1 MPIQLPVLWQGC
13 RVKTVLQLA
22 HPYHEPCRPRLV
34 AWLWAVAS
42 PVILLGTSVFTLLLN
57 TNGLHAQQI
66 EFADQDIQT
75 PVLIT
80 GQRGHFWNQGHYE
93 IWEIEQ
99 CVIRHGLFSATG
111 SRAVL
116 WVDRANASSQA
127 PHKVIA
133 YFEGPD
139 VKIQRKTVT
148 GLDTQ
153 NRPVGK
159 DSVVQDKQWLGRL
172 FTFTNVSIH
181 VQHRTQTT
189 RAPSNL
195 FLRASQARRDVSQQA
210 QQAAAQSTQR
220 TNADSVRLANFQPP
234 ANGGNNE
241 SSRDNEV
248 ALGTHR
254 LRVQGRSNV
263 DWSLHIEKSPDG
275 TGTIAIAKSGIR
287 ATVEGFQAPASG
299 ESGALT
305 IETDNMVVW
314 GPAVTQLQG
323 GEVTD
328 SEAPLEL
335 YLEGNIIFRQGDR
348 VIYADRMYYNVTE
361 EYGMILTAEILTPV
375 AQYEGLLRVKADVLQ
390 QVNKQKFLA
399 YGAAITSSRMGIPT
413 YWFQSDEIEITD
425 TLERQVDPLTGQQR
439 RDPKTNELV
448 FDHNIT
454 AESQNN
460 FLFVGGVPIFYW
472 PVMATRLDSPA
483 FYLDRIRFKSDRV
496 YGQQLL
502 IDWNAFQLFNIEN
515 PPKNSKWSL
524 SADFMSE
531 RGVGIG
537 TLYDY
542 QRDDMF
548 NLPGLAKGQF
558 DAWGLEDSGQDNLG
572 KGRRSLDPEKDFRG
586 RIFWNH
592 RQLLGDGYQLTG
604 EVGVISDRNFQEQF
618 YEREWDEDK
627 DQITGLELK
636 RINENM
642 AWAID
647 TNIRTNDFHAQTD
660 WLPRFTHDWLGKS
673 LFSDRLTWY
682 EHSHVGYARL
692 KSASTPADPSELAK
706 FDRLAGMEQK
716 YDGLRAA
723 SRQEI
728 DMPMQWG
735 KVKVVP
741 YLLGEF
747 AYWGEDINHQSAT
760 RTFGQVGVRANLPM
774 SRTDTEIQSTLFNVN
789 GVSHKVNWTVDA
801 YWADASEELTL
812 FPRYDALDD
821 DAQEH
826 FRRRFF
832 FDTFGGLAGQNIGAK
847 WDERIFA
854 YRTNMQGQ
862 VTAPVTE
869 IADDTMTFRLATE
882 QRWQTKR
889 GLPGKEHIVDWMVL
903 HAQVLLFPDR
913 EDNHGQHAGLF
924 DYDYRWHLGDRFTV
938 LSDGYFDFFS
948 EGLRTAS
955 IGGVLSRPDTGR
967 FYLGYRMIDGPIS
980 SHIVNAAL
988 SYKMSQKWIGIL
1000 GSSFDLGDSGNIGQS
1015 LSLVRIGE
1023 SLLIRMGVNYDESRD
1038 NFGVNLSIEPRF
1050 LANSR
1055 IARRTGVDIRPSG
1068 AYGFE

>member
-1 MPIQLPVLWQGC
+1 M
-13 RVKTVLQLA
+13 
-22 HPYHEPCRPRLV
+22 
-34 AWLWAVAS
+34 
-42 PVILLGTSVFTLLLN
+42 
-57 TNGLHAQQI
+57 AQQI

-80 GQRGHFWNQGHYE
+80 AEQGNFWNQGHYE
-93 IWEIEQ
+93 IWELEH
-99 CVIRHGLFSATG
+99 CVIRHGLFSAT
-111 SRAVL
+111 SNRAVI
-116 WVDRANASSQA
+116 WVDRAMASSRA

-133 YFEGPD
+133 YLEGPD
-139 VKIQRKTVT
+139 VEVQRRTIT
-148 GLDTQ
+148 GFDQQNKPIDTE
-153 NRPVGK
+153 
-159 DSVVQDKQWLGRL
+159 SVIQDKQWIGRL
-172 FTFTNVSIH
+172 YTFTNVSIN
-181 VQHRTQTT
+181 VQNRRQTA
-189 RAPSNL
+189 RAPSSL
-195 FLRASQARRDVSQQA
+195 FQRASKARRDIA
-210 QQAAAQSTQR
+210 QRSIKQPDSNIRPASFQAATI
-220 TNADSVRLANFQPP
+220 NN
-234 ANGGNNE
+234 NGGDNR
-241 SSRDNEV
+241 SNEV
-248 ALGTHR
+248 SLGNHR
-254 LRVQGRSNV
+254 LKIQGRSNV
-263 DWSLHIEKSPDG
+263 DWSLHIDRASNG
-275 TGTIAIAKSGIR
+275 SGTIAVAKSGIR
-287 ATVEGFQAPASG
+287 ATIEGFQAPATG
-299 ESGALT
+299 DSGALT

-314 GPAVTQLQG
+314 GPSVTQLED

-328 SEAPLEL
+328 KDAPLEL

-348 VIYADRMYYNVTE
+348 IIYADRMYYNVTK
-361 EYGMILTAEILTPV
+361 EYGMILSAEVLTPI
-375 AQYEGLLRVKADVLQ
+375 AEYEGLLRVKADVLQ

-413 YWFQSDEIEITD
+413 YWFQSDKIEIND
-425 TLERQVDPLTGQQR
+425 QLEQQIDPLTGQQR

-448 FDHNIT
+448 YNHNIT

-483 FYLDRIRFKSDRV
+483 FYLDRVRFKSDRV

-502 IDWNAFQLFNIEN
+502 IDWNAFQLFNVQN
-515 PPKNSKWSL
+515 PPKNTKWSI

-548 NLPGLAKGQF
+548 KLPGLAKGRF
-558 DAWGLEDSGQDNLG
+558 DAWGLQDSGLDNLG
-572 KGRRSLDPEKDFRG
+572 RDRRSLAPEKDFRG
-586 RIFWNH
+586 RVFWNH

-604 EVGVISDRNFQEQF
+604 EVGVISDRNFLEQY

-627 DQITGLELK
+627 DQMTGVELK
-636 RINENM
+636 RIEENSS
-642 AWAID
+642 WGID
-647 TNIRTNDFHAQTD
+647 TNIRTNNFHTQTD

-673 LFSDRLTWY
+673 LFADRLTWY
-682 EHSHVGYARL
+682 EHTHVGYAKL
-692 KSASTPADPSELAK
+692 KTAEAPDDPGELAK
-706 FDRLAGMEQK
+706 FDLMAGEEQT
-716 YDGLRAA
+716 YNGLRAA
-723 SRQEI
+723 SRQEL

-735 KVKVVP
+735 AVKVVP
-741 YLLGEF
+741 YMLGEV
-747 AYWGEDINHQSAT
+747 AYWGENINQQSAT
-760 RTFGQVGVRANLPM
+760 RTYGQLGIRANLPM
-774 SRTDTEIQSTLFNVN
+774 TRTDSNIKSTLFNVN
-789 GVSHKVNWTVDA
+789 GVSHKINWTVDA
-801 YWADASEELTL
+801 YWADASEEMAM

-854 YRTNMQGQ
+854 YRTNMQGM

-869 IADDTMTFRLATE
+869 IADDTMAFRLGTE

-903 HAQVLLFPDR
+903 HAQMILFPDR
-913 EDNHGQHAGLF
+913 EDNHGQHTGLF
-924 DYDYRWHLGDRFTV
+924 DYDYRWHVGDRFTV
-938 LSDGYFDFFS
+938 LSDGYMDFF
-948 EGLRTAS
+948 EKGLRTAS
-955 IGGVLSRPDTGR
+955 VGGVISRPDTGR

-1015 LSLVRIGE
+1015 LSMVRIGE
-1023 SLLIRMGVNYDESRD
+1023 SLLIRVGVNYDESRD
-1038 NFGVNLSIEPRF
+1038 NFGVQLSVEPRF

-1055 IARRTGVDIRPSG
+1055 IARRTGVNIRPSG

>member
-1 MPIQLPVLWQGC
+1 MLSQCLEYSIDPWQGY
-13 RVKTVLQLA
+13 RSRIVLYQARPNLKSPLLA
-22 HPYHEPCRPRLV
+22 VSGPTDIARIV
-34 AWLWAVAS
+34 ARHV
-42 PVILLGTSVFTLLLN
+42 VITLLLLFGGLF
-57 TNGLHAQQI
+57 TNQLHGQQI

-80 GQRGHFWNQGHYE
+80 GQRGNFWNQGHYE
-93 IWEIEQ
+93 IWEVEQ
-99 CVIRHGLFSATG
+99 CVIRHGLFSAT
-111 SRAVL
+111 SNRAII
-116 WVDRANASSQA
+116 WIDRATASSRA

-133 YFEGPD
+133 YLEGSD
-139 VKIQRKTVT
+139 VEIQRQSIT
-148 GLDTQ
+148 GFDQQ
-153 NRPVGK
+153 NQPVRTE
-159 DSVVQDKQWLGRL
+159 SVIQDKQWIGRL
-172 FTFTNVSIH
+172 YTFTNVSIN
-181 VQHRTQTT
+181 VQNQQQTG
-189 RAPSNL
+189 RAPSSL
-195 FLRASQARRDVSQQA
+195 FQRASQARREIARRSMQQPDPNIRA
-210 QQAAAQSTQR
+210 ASFQAPTINSDG
-220 TNADSVRLANFQPP
+220 ADNRS
-234 ANGGNNE
+234 
-241 SSRDNEV
+241 NEV
-248 ALGTHR
+248 SLGDHR
-254 LRVQGRSNV
+254 LRIQGRSNV
-263 DWSLHIEKSPDG
+263 DWSLHIDNAPDG
-275 TGTIAIAKSGIR
+275 TGTIAVAKSGIR
-287 ATVEGFQAPASG
+287 ATIEGFQAPATG
-299 ESGALT
+299 DPGAVT

-314 GPAVTQLQG
+314 GPAVGQLQG

-328 SEAPLEL
+328 KDAPLEL

-361 EYGMILTAEILTPV
+361 EYGMILSAEVLTPV
-375 AQYEGLLRVKADVLQ
+375 AEYEGLLRIKADVLQ
-390 QVNKQKFLA
+390 QINKQKFLA

-413 YWFQSDEIEITD
+413 YWFQSDEIEIND
-425 TLERQVDPLTGQQR
+425 QLVKQIDPLTGQQR

-448 FDHNIT
+448 YNHDIT

-483 FYLDRIRFKSDRV
+483 FYLDRVRFKSDRV

-502 IDWNAFQLFNIEN
+502 IDWNAFQLFNVES
-515 PPKNSKWSL
+515 PPKNTKWSL

-558 DAWGLEDSGQDNLG
+558 DAWGLQDSGLDNLG
-572 KGRRSLDPEKDFRG
+572 RDRRALEPEKDFRG

-604 EVGVISDRNFQEQF
+604 EVGVISDRNFLEQY

-627 DQITGLELK
+627 DQITGIELK
-636 RINENM
+636 RITENM
-642 AWAID
+642 SWGID
-647 TNIRTNDFHAQTD
+647 TNIRTNNFHTQTD

-673 LFSDRLTWY
+673 LFADRLTWY
-682 EHSHVGYARL
+682 EHTHVGYAKL
-692 KSASTPADPSELAK
+692 KTADAPDDPGELAK
-706 FDRLAGMEQK
+706 FDLMAGEEQV
-716 YDGLRAA
+716 YNGLRAA

-735 KVKVVP
+735 AVKVVP
-741 YLLGEF
+741 YMLGEV

-760 RTFGQVGVRANLPM
+760 RTYGQLGLRANLPM
-774 SRTDTEIQSTLFNVN
+774 TRTDPNIKSKLFNVN
-789 GVSHKVNWTVDA
+789 GVSHKINWTMDA
-801 YWADASEELTL
+801 YWADASEEMTM

-847 WDERIFA
+847 WDERFFA
-854 YRTNMQGQ
+854 YRTNMQGL
-862 VTAPVTE
+862 VTSPATE
-869 IADDTMTFRLATE
+869 IADDTMAFRLATE

-889 GLPGKEHIVDWMVL
+889 GLPGKEHVVDWMVL
-903 HAQVLLFPDR
+903 HAQMILFPDR

-924 DYDYRWHLGDRFTV
+924 DYDYRWHVGDRFTV
-938 LSDGYFDFFS
+938 LSDGYFDFFN

-955 IGGVLSRPDTGR
+955 IGGVISRPDTGR

-1015 LSLVRIGE
+1015 LSMVRIGE
-1023 SLLIRMGVNYDESRD
+1023 SLLIRVGVNYDESRD
-1038 NFGVNLSIEPRF
+1038 NFGVQLSVEPRF